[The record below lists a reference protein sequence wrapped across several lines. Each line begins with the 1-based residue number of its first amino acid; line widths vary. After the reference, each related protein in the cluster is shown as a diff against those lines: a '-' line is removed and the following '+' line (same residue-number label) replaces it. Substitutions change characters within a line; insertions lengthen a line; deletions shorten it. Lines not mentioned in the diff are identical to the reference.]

1 MPPISLKSW
10 DTQHLFSRSYSLHSS
25 WFSIWLPRGSSQWII
40 QLEQQK
46 PVRWNPLKSSTWACM
61 TFSSYWLSEHQMD
74 LLGVSSEGQPRTLQ
88 KASMGPVS
96 SRQASC
102 EDTPPDTGDLSWVL
116 LVTIH
121 SHGTPS
127 LHVQLKTHT
136 HLSCICSSLSCNCF
150 EGPMLLVS
158 SDHCS

>member
-1 MPPISLKSW
+1 
-10 DTQHLFSRSYSLHSS
+10 
-25 WFSIWLPRGSSQWII
+25 
-40 QLEQQK
+40 
-46 PVRWNPLKSSTWACM
+46 
-61 TFSSYWLSEHQMD
+61 MD

-136 HLSCICSSLSCNCF
+136 HLSCICSCICSLSCPAIVLKVPCF
-150 EGPMLLVS
+150 SFPRITVLRYENLTPSPSDTSEAACPCSSGGSAPAGETKLTLVS
-158 SDHCS
+158 SWETEQGSK

>member
-1 MPPISLKSW
+1 
-10 DTQHLFSRSYSLHSS
+10 
-25 WFSIWLPRGSSQWII
+25 
-40 QLEQQK
+40 
-46 PVRWNPLKSSTWACM
+46 
-61 TFSSYWLSEHQMD
+61 MD

-121 SHGTPS
+121 SHGTP

-136 HLSCICSSLSCNCF
+136 HLAAFVPHCPAIVLKVPCFSFPRITVLRYENLTPSPSDTSEAACPCSWGGSAPAGETKLT
-150 EGPMLLVS
+150 LVS
-158 SDHCS
+158 SWETEQGSK